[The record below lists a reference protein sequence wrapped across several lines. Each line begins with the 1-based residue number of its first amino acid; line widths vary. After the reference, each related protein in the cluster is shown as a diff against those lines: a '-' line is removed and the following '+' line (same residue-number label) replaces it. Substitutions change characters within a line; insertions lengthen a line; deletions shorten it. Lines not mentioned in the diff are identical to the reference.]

1 MNASL
6 LESARTMLADLIS
19 LGQTRFELFSV
30 ELREELARL
39 ATLLI
44 GGLAAL
50 VLGVLG
56 IAFAAFALIVAVD
69 AQYRLLTAALVA
81 GGFILAAVLLAWAVL
96 RFARAR
102 RRAFGATLAELRRD
116 YEAIKP

>member
-1 MNASL
+1 MSAGV

-30 ELREELARL
+30 ELREELARI
-39 ATLLI
+39 ATLLL

-50 VLGVLG
+50 MIGILG
-56 IAFAAFALIVAVD
+56 IAFAALAVVVAM
-69 AQYRLLTAALVA
+69 APEYRLLAAALIA
-81 GGFILAAVLLAWAVL
+81 GGFLLAAVLLAFAVL
-96 RFARAR
+96 RFARSK

>member
-1 MNASL
+1 MNGSL
-6 LESARTMLADLIS
+6 LESARTMLADVIS

-30 ELREELARL
+30 ELREELARI

-50 VLGVLG
+50 VLALLG

-69 AQYRLLTAALVA
+69 PQYRLLTVCLVAVGFFAAAALL
-81 GGFILAAVLLAWAVL
+81 GWTVL
-96 RFARAR
+96 RFARIK

>member
-1 MNASL
+1 MSASV

-30 ELREELARL
+30 ELREELARI
-39 ATLLI
+39 ATLLL

-50 VLGVLG
+50 ILGILG
-56 IAFAAFALIVAVD
+56 IAFAAFALVVAM
-69 AQYRLLTAALVA
+69 APEYRLLAAALVA
-81 GGFILAAVLLAWAVL
+81 GGFILAAVLLALAVL
-96 RFARAR
+96 RFAHAK

>member
-1 MNASL
+1 MSTTV
-6 LESARTMLADLIS
+6 LESVRTMVADLIS

-30 ELREELARL
+30 ELREELARI
-39 ATLLI
+39 ATLLL

-50 VLGVLG
+50 ILAELG
-56 IAFAAFALIVAVD
+56 IAFAAYAIIVAVGE
-69 AQYRLLTAALVA
+69 QYRLLATCLVA
-81 GGFILAAVLLAWAVL
+81 GGFVLTAALIAWSVL
-96 RFARAR
+96 RFARAK